1 MVDNVLE
8 CDDAIRR
15 VRWTERFP
23 LFEHNPI
30 FGLACTLAIV
40 GTAWLF
46 RIAADTWLPSGYP
59 YITFFPAVI
68 ITSFLFGVRLGSL
81 SAVLCGL
88 IAWYC
93 FVGPGETFSTD
104 GVEVALAFYV
114 FVVGTDLLL
123 VHGMQSAS
131 KQLIKEREISLNLAK
146 AKARIL
152 DELKLGMAEK
162 KQAIADLE
170 DSEITTQLATETAGI
185 GLWRWHVQ
193 SGRIHWDHA
202 MFEIYGI
209 SPTVDSFLKYS
220 DYIGR
225 VHPDDAADQDAVLRD
240 TVTRCGTSTRE
251 FRIWRKSDNKIRHIR
266 AVEIARADL
275 HGQTQWVVGT
285 NLDVTEQK
293 DRERHVQFLMGEIN
307 HRAKN
312 LLAVVMS
319 VAHQTG
325 GAANAEF
332 VRKFSAR
339 IQSLSASQDVLVE
352 SKWTSAEMENLVRA
366 QLDHFK
372 DLIGCRITLGGDM
385 VYLSP
390 AAVQTIGMA
399 LHELTT
405 NASKYGALSNDTG
418 RVAITWQHEPGVASG
433 RLVMNWNEFDG
444 PSVVAPQRKGFGSTV
459 TGEVVRMSLGAQIT
473 TDFSSTGFSWQLDCP
488 IENVIDDQCKMCREI
503 GEICAPKTKLP
514 SRCTFRRSQISSV

>member
-8 CDDAIRR
+8 YDGASRR
-15 VRWTERFP
+15 MRWTERFP
-23 LFEHNPI
+23 LFGQNPI

-40 GTAWLF
+40 ATAWQL
-46 RIAADTWLPSGYP
+46 RIATDTLLPSSYP

-68 ITSFLFGVRLGSL
+68 ITSFLFGIRLGCL
-81 SAVLCGL
+81 SAVMCGL
-88 IAWYC
+88 IALYY
-93 FVGPGETFSTD
+93 FLGPGETFSTY
-104 GVEVALAFYV
+104 GVGVALALYTLAV
-114 FVVGTDLLL
+114 TIVLLFVRGI
-123 VHGMQSAS
+123 QSTN
-131 KQLIKEREISLNLAK
+131 KQLIKEREISLGLARAK
-146 AKARIL
+146 AEVVVELERRI
-152 DELKLGMAEK
+152 AEK
-162 KQAIADLE
+162 NQAIADLE
-170 DSEITTQLATETAGI
+170 DSEITTHLATETAGI

-202 MFEIYGI
+202 MFEIYGM
-209 SPTVDSFLKYS
+209 SPTADGFLQYS
-220 DYIGR
+220 DYIGS
-225 VHPDDAADQDAVLRD
+225 VHPDDAAEQDAVLKD

-251 FRIWRKSDNKIRHIR
+251 FRIRRTGDNKIRHIR

-275 HGQTQWVVGT
+275 DGQTQWVVGT

-325 GAANAEF
+325 GGANAEF

-339 IQSLSASQDVLVE
+339 IQSLSASQDILVAN
-352 SKWTSAEMENLVRA
+352 KWTSVALENLVRG

-372 DLIGCRITLGGDM
+372 DLIGNRITLGGDT

-405 NASKYGALSNDTG
+405 NASKYGALSNDSG
-418 RVAITWQHEPGVASG
+418 RVAITWQHKPGEASG
-433 RLVMNWNEFDG
+433 RFVMNWNEFDG

-459 TGEVVRMSLGAQIT
+459 TGEVVRMSLGAQVT
-473 TDFSSTGFSWQLDCP
+473 TDFASTGFSWHLDCP
-488 IENVIDDQCKMCREI
+488 IENVIES
-503 GEICAPKTKLP
+503 GE
-514 SRCTFRRSQISSV
+514 

>member
-1 MVDNVLE
+1 MNNVLE
-8 CDDAIRR
+8 YDGASRR
-15 VRWTERFP
+15 MRWAERFP
-23 LFEHNPI
+23 LFGQNPI

-40 GTAWLF
+40 ATAWLL
-46 RIAADTWLPSGYP
+46 RIATDTLLPSGYP

-88 IAWYC
+88 IAWYY

-104 GVEVALAFYV
+104 GVKVALAFYV

-123 VHGMQSAS
+123 VHGMQSAN
-131 KQLIKEREISLNLAK
+131 KQLIKEREISLDLAK

-152 DELKLGMAEK
+152 DDLERGMAEK

-170 DSEITTQLATETAGI
+170 DSEITTHLATETAGI
-185 GLWRWHVQ
+185 GLWRWHVP
-193 SGRIHWDHA
+193 SGRIHWDRA
-202 MFEIYGI
+202 MFEIYGM
-209 SPTVDSFLKYS
+209 SPTADGFLQYN
-220 DYIGR
+220 DYIGS
-225 VHPDDAADQDAVLRD
+225 VHSDDAADQDAVLKD

-251 FRIWRKSDNKIRHIR
+251 FRIRRKGDSKIRHIR

-275 HGQTQWVVGT
+275 DGQTQWVVGT

-293 DRERHVQFLMGEIN
+293 DRDSHIQFLMGEIN

-319 VAHQTG
+319 IAHQTG
-325 GAANAEF
+325 GATNAEF

-339 IQSLSASQDVLVE
+339 IQSLSASQNILVE
-352 SKWTSAEMENLVRA
+352 NNWTSVELENLVRG
-366 QLDHFK
+366 QLGHFK
-372 DLIGCRITLGGDM
+372 ELIGNRITLGGDT

-399 LHELTT
+399 LHELAT
-405 NASKYGALSNDTG
+405 NASKYGALSNDSG
-418 RVAITWQHEPGVASG
+418 RVAITWQQVPGAASS

-459 TGEVVRMSLGAQIT
+459 TGEVVRMSLGARIT
-473 TDFSSTGFSWQLDCP
+473 TDFASTGFSWQLDCP
-488 IENVIDDQCKMCREI
+488 IENVIDR
-503 GEICAPKTKLP
+503 P
-514 SRCTFRRSQISSV
+514 

>member
-1 MVDNVLE
+1 MVDNVVQY
-8 CDDAIRR
+8 DGASRR
-15 VRWTERFP
+15 MRWTERFP
-23 LFEHNPI
+23 LFGHNPI
-30 FGLACTLAIV
+30 FGLACTLTIV
-40 GTAWLF
+40 GMAWLF
-46 RIAADTWLPSGYP
+46 RIAADTSLPSGYP

-88 IAWYC
+88 IAWYY
-93 FVGPGETFSTD
+93 FVGPGETFGTD

-123 VHGMQSAS
+123 VHGMQSAN
-131 KQLIKEREISLNLAK
+131 KQLIKERKISLDLVK
-146 AKARIL
+146 AKMRIL
-152 DELKLGMAEK
+152 DQLKRGMAEK

-170 DSEITTQLATETAGI
+170 ESEITTHLATETAGI
-185 GLWRWHVQ
+185 GLWRWHVP
-193 SGRIHWDHA
+193 SGRIHWDRA
-202 MFEIYGI
+202 MFEIYGM
-209 SPTVDSFLKYS
+209 SPTLDGVLKYS
-220 DYIGR
+220 DYIAS
-225 VHPDDAADQDAVLRD
+225 VHTDDAADQDTILKD

-251 FRIWRKSDNKIRHIR
+251 FRIRQKGDSKIRHIR
-266 AVEIARADL
+266 AVEIARANLD
-275 HGQTQWVVGT
+275 GQTQWVVGT
-285 NLDVTEQK
+285 NLDITDQK
-293 DRERHVQFLMGEIN
+293 DRDSHVQFLMGEIN

-325 GAANAEF
+325 GATNADF
-332 VRKFSAR
+332 VRKLSAR
-339 IQSLSASQDVLVE
+339 IQSLSASQDILVE
-352 SKWTSAEMENLVRA
+352 NKWTSVELENLVRA

-372 DLIGCRITLGGDM
+372 DLIGNRITLGGDT

-405 NASKYGALSNDTG
+405 NASKYGALSSDSG
-418 RVAITWQHEPGVASG
+418 RVDIAWQQVPGTASD
-433 RLVMNWNEFDG
+433 RLLMNWNEFDG

-473 TDFSSTGFSWQLDCP
+473 TDFASTGFSWQLDCP
-488 IENVIDDQCKMCREI
+488 IENVIER
-503 GEICAPKTKLP
+503 GE
-514 SRCTFRRSQISSV
+514 

>member
-1 MVDNVLE
+1 MVDNILE
-8 CDDAIRR
+8 YDGASRR
-15 VRWTERFP
+15 MRWTERFP
-23 LFEHNPI
+23 LYGHRPVL
-30 FGLACTLAIV
+30 GLACSLAIV
-40 GTAWLF
+40 ATASQL
-46 RIAADTWLPSGYP
+46 RIAMDTLLPSGYP

-68 ITSFLFGVRLGSL
+68 ITSFVFRVRLGSL

-88 IAWYC
+88 IAWYY

-123 VHGMQSAS
+123 VHGMQSAN
-131 KQLIKEREISLNLAK
+131 KQLIKEREISLDLAK

-152 DELKLGMAEK
+152 DELKQGMAQK

-170 DSEITTQLATETAGI
+170 DSETTMHLATETAGI
-185 GLWRWHVQ
+185 GLWRWHVPF
-193 SGRIHWDHA
+193 GRIHWDHA

-209 SPTVDSFLKYS
+209 SPTVDGIVEYR
-220 DYIGR
+220 DYIGS
-225 VHPDDAADQDAVLRD
+225 VHPDDAAEQDAVLKD
-240 TVTRCGTSTRE
+240 TIIRCGTSTRE
-251 FRIWRKSDNKIRHIR
+251 FRIRRKSDNKIRHIR

-275 HGQTQWVVGT
+275 DGQTQWVVGT

-325 GAANAEF
+325 GGANAEF

-339 IQSLSASQDVLVE
+339 IQSLSASQNILVANN
-352 SKWTSAEMENLVRA
+352 WTSVALENLVRA
-366 QLDHFK
+366 QLDHFR
-372 DLIGCRITLGGDM
+372 DLIGNRIILGGDT
-385 VYLSP
+385 VYLST
-390 AAVQTIGMA
+390 ASVQTIGMA

-405 NASKYGALSNDTG
+405 NASKYGALSNDSG
-418 RVAITWQHEPGVASG
+418 RVAITWQHKPGEASG
-433 RLVMNWNEFDG
+433 RFVMNWNEFNG
-444 PSVVAPQRKGFGSTV
+444 PSVVAPQRKGFGSSV
-459 TGEVVRMSLGAQIT
+459 TGEVVKMSLGARIT
-473 TDFSSTGFSWQLDCP
+473 NDFSPTGFSWQLDCP
-488 IENVIDDQCKMCREI
+488 IENVIES
-503 GEICAPKTKLP
+503 GE
-514 SRCTFRRSQISSV
+514 

>member
-1 MVDNVLE
+1 MNNVLE
-8 CDDAIRR
+8 YDGASRR
-15 VRWTERFP
+15 MRWTERFP
-23 LFEHNPI
+23 LFGQNPI
-30 FGLACTLAIV
+30 FGLVCTLAIV
-40 GTAWLF
+40 ATAWLL
-46 RIAADTWLPSGYP
+46 RIATDTLLPSGYP

-88 IAWYC
+88 IAWYY
-93 FVGPGETFSTD
+93 FVGPRETFSTD

-123 VHGMQSAS
+123 VHGMQSAN
-131 KQLIKEREISLNLAK
+131 KQLIKEREISLDLAK

-152 DELKLGMAEK
+152 DDLERGMAEK

-170 DSEITTQLATETAGI
+170 DSEITTHLATETAGI
-185 GLWRWHVQ
+185 GLWRWHVPF
-193 SGRIHWDHA
+193 GRIHWDRA
-202 MFEIYGI
+202 MFEIYGM
-209 SPTVDSFLKYS
+209 SPTADGFLQYS
-220 DYIGR
+220 DYIGI
-225 VHPDDAADQDAVLRD
+225 VHPDDAADQDAVLKD

-251 FRIWRKSDNKIRHIR
+251 FRIRRKGDSKVRYIR

-275 HGQTQWVVGT
+275 DGQTQWVVGT

-293 DRERHVQFLMGEIN
+293 DRDSHIQFLMGEIN

-319 VAHQTG
+319 IAHQTG
-325 GAANAEF
+325 GATNAEF

-339 IQSLSASQDVLVE
+339 IQSLSASQNILVE
-352 SKWTSAEMENLVRA
+352 NNWTSVELENLVRG
-366 QLDHFK
+366 QLGHFK
-372 DLIGCRITLGGDM
+372 ELIGNRITLGGDT

-399 LHELTT
+399 LHELAT
-405 NASKYGALSNDTG
+405 NASKYGALSSRSG
-418 RVAITWQHEPGVASG
+418 RVAITWQQVPGAASG

-459 TGEVVRMSLGAQIT
+459 TGEVVRMSLGARIT
-473 TDFSSTGFSWQLDCP
+473 TDFASTGFSWQLDCP
-488 IENVIDDQCKMCREI
+488 IENVIDR
-503 GEICAPKTKLP
+503 P
-514 SRCTFRRSQISSV
+514 

>member
-8 CDDAIRR
+8 YDGANRR
-15 VRWTERFP
+15 MRWTERFP
-23 LFEHNPI
+23 LFGQNPI

-40 GTAWLF
+40 ATAWLF
-46 RIAADTWLPSGYP
+46 RIAAHTWLPSGYP

-88 IAWYC
+88 IAWYY
-93 FVGPGETFSTD
+93 FVGPTETFSTD

-123 VHGMQSAS
+123 VHGMQSANQ
-131 KQLIKEREISLNLAK
+131 QLIQEREISLGLAQAK
-146 AKARIL
+146 AEVVVELERRI
-152 DELKLGMAEK
+152 AEK
-162 KQAIADLE
+162 NQAIADLE
-170 DSEITTQLATETAGI
+170 ESEITTHLATETAGI
-185 GLWRWHVQ
+185 GLWRWHVS
-193 SGRIHWDHA
+193 SGRIHCDRA

-209 SPTVDSFLKYS
+209 SPTLDGIVEYS
-220 DYIGR
+220 DYIGSL
-225 VHPDDAADQDAVLRD
+225 HPDDAAEQDSVLKD
-240 TVTRCGTSTRE
+240 TVARCGTSTRE
-251 FRIWRKSDNKIRHIR
+251 FRIRRKGDNKIRHIR
-266 AVEIARADL
+266 AVEIARADI

-325 GAANAEF
+325 GGANAEF

-339 IQSLSASQDVLVE
+339 IQSLSASQNILVANN
-352 SKWTSAEMENLVRA
+352 WTSVALENLVRA

-372 DLIGCRITLGGDM
+372 DLMGNRITLGGDT

-405 NASKYGALSNDTG
+405 NASKYGALSNDSG
-418 RVAITWQHEPGVASG
+418 RVAITWQHEPGEAPG
-433 RLVMNWNEFDG
+433 RFVMNWNEFDG

-459 TGEVVRMSLGAQIT
+459 TGEVVRMSLGARIT
-473 TDFSSTGFSWQLDCP
+473 TDFSSAGFSWQLDCP
-488 IENVIDDQCKMCREI
+488 IENVIDR
-503 GEICAPKTKLP
+503 GE
-514 SRCTFRRSQISSV
+514 

>member
-1 MVDNVLE
+1 MVDNILE
-8 CDDAIRR
+8 YDGASRR
-15 VRWTERFP
+15 MRWTERFP
-23 LFEHNPI
+23 LYGHRPVL
-30 FGLACTLAIV
+30 GLACSLAIV
-40 GTAWLF
+40 ATAWQL
-46 RIAADTWLPSGYP
+46 RIATDTLLPSGYP

-81 SAVLCGL
+81 SALLCGL
-88 IAWYC
+88 IAWCY

-123 VHGMQSAS
+123 VHGMQSAN
-131 KQLIKEREISLNLAK
+131 KQLIKEREISLDLAK

-152 DELKLGMAEK
+152 DELKRRMAEK

-170 DSEITTQLATETAGI
+170 DSETTMHLATETAGI
-185 GLWRWHVQ
+185 GLWRWHVP

-209 SPTVDSFLKYS
+209 SPTVDGIVEYR
-220 DYIGR
+220 DYIGS
-225 VHPDDAADQDAVLRD
+225 VHPDDAAEQDAVLKD
-240 TVTRCGTSTRE
+240 TIIRCGTSTRE
-251 FRIWRKSDNKIRHIR
+251 FRIRRKSDNKIRHIR

-275 HGQTQWVVGT
+275 DGQTQWVVGT

-325 GAANAEF
+325 GGANAEF
-332 VRKFSAR
+332 VGKFSAR
-339 IQSLSASQDVLVE
+339 IQSLSASQNILVANN
-352 SKWTSAEMENLVRA
+352 WTSVALENLVRA

-372 DLIGCRITLGGDM
+372 DLIGNRITLGGDT

-405 NASKYGALSNDTG
+405 NASKYGALSNDSG
-418 RVAITWQHEPGVASG
+418 RVAITWQHKPGEASG
-433 RLVMNWNEFDG
+433 RFVMNWNEFDG
-444 PSVVAPQRKGFGSTV
+444 PSVVAPQRKGFGSSV
-459 TGEVVRMSLGAQIT
+459 TGEVVKMSLGARIT
-473 TDFSSTGFSWQLDCP
+473 TDFSPTGFSWQLDCP
-488 IENVIDDQCKMCREI
+488 IENVIES
-503 GEICAPKTKLP
+503 GE
-514 SRCTFRRSQISSV
+514 